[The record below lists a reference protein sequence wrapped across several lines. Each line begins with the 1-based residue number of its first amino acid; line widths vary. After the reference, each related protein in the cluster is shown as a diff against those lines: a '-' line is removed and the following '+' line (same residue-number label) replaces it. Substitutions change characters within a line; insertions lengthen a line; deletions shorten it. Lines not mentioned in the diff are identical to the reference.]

1 MGAGDG
7 VAAVLVRYKP
17 GSAALSI
24 QESSSLNLLLP
35 VWTSSDFVEVNRIG
49 GAAAAAAA
57 AAAAGGGGR
66 EKRRGLPVKRF
77 IKQRAAGKQRA
88 TGS

>member
-57 AAAAGGGGR
+57 AAAAGGR